1 MISVAEIRRRASG
14 VAGGEAM
21 VERDYL
27 LSWVLKSLYETDP
40 LKESFVL
47 KGGTALRKLYFPQTR
62 FSVDLDFTLVKRIAE
77 ARLRAGL
84 LDLGTRV
91 ESGCGLEF
99 LAPRFRFEK
108 VQDEYGAETFE
119 ARLYFRRLVHPA
131 GAPLSAVIDAT
142 YNEVIVLPI
151 EERTLL
157 YDYSD
162 AADFGTVIVRAYSLE
177 EIAAE
182 KLRGLLFQRVN
193 PSPRDAYDLWY
204 LQTQRGVD
212 WEQVMQIFPQ
222 KCASRG
228 IRIKGLLSDVLG
240 QQEAALR
247 SVWGSTLSGLIGT
260 YPPFEEVWGVISEL
274 IVREMAIF
282 VMDSNGGNLRK
293 LADRSSSP
301 AWNPQLR

>member
-1 MISVAEIRRRASG
+1 MISVDAIRSRAAG
-14 VAGGEAM
+14 MAGGEAT

-40 LKESFVL
+40 LRESFVF

-77 ARLRAGL
+77 ARLQTSL
-84 LDLGTRV
+84 LNVGTRV
-91 ESGCGLEF
+91 ELGCGLEF
-99 LAPRFRFEK
+99 LPPRFRFEK
-108 VQDEYGAETFE
+108 VRDEYKAETFE

-131 GAPLSAVIDAT
+131 GAPLGVVVDAT

-151 EERTLL
+151 KERSLF

-162 AADFGTVIVRAYSLE
+162 VADFGKLIVQAYSLE

-204 LQTQRGVD
+204 LWTNGAID
-212 WEQVMQIFPQ
+212 WEQVVSVFPQ

-228 IRIKGLLSDVLG
+228 IPIEGLLPDALDR
-240 QQEAALR
+240 QEAAIR
-247 SVWGSTLSGLIGT
+247 GVWESTLSGLIGT
-260 YPPFEEVWGVISEL
+260 YPSFEDAWGLIREL
-274 IVREMAIF
+274 AARL
-282 VMDSNGGNLRK
+282 SRP
-293 LADRSSSP
+293 R
-301 AWNPQLR
+301 

>member
-1 MISVAEIRRRASG
+1 MISVAEIRRRAAG
-14 VAGGEAM
+14 MAGGEAM

-27 LSWVLKSLYETDP
+27 LSWVLKSLYETGASR
-40 LKESFVL
+40 ESFVF

-84 LDLGTRV
+84 LDVGTRV
-91 ESGCGLEF
+91 ELGCGLEF

-108 VQDEYGAETFE
+108 VQNECEAETFE

-131 GAPLSAVIDAT
+131 GAPLSVVVDAT

-151 EERTLL
+151 EERSLF

-162 AADFGTVIVRAYSLE
+162 MADFGTVIVQAYSLE

-204 LQTQRGVD
+204 LWTNEAVD
-212 WEQVMQIFPQ
+212 WEQVVSVFPQ

-228 IRIKGLLSDVLG
+228 ISIEGLLPDVLHR
-240 QQEAALR
+240 QEAAIR
-247 SVWGSTLSGLIGT
+247 GVWDSTLSGLIST
-260 YPPFEEVWGVISEL
+260 YPSFEEVWDLIGEL
-274 IVREMAIF
+274 AARL
-282 VMDSNGGNLRK
+282 SRP
-293 LADRSSSP
+293 R
-301 AWNPQLR
+301 

>member
-1 MISVAEIRRRASG
+1 MISVAEIRRRAAG
-14 VAGGEAM
+14 MPGGEAM

-27 LSWVLKSLYETDP
+27 LSWVLKSLYETNS
-40 LKESFVL
+40 LGASFVF

-77 ARLRAGL
+77 ARLRASL
-84 LDLGTRV
+84 LDQGTQV
-91 ESGCGLEF
+91 ESRCGLEF

-108 VQDEYGAETFE
+108 VQNEYGAETFE

-131 GAPLSAVIDAT
+131 GAPLSIVIDAT

-151 EERTLL
+151 KEHPLF

-162 AADFGTVIVRAYSLE
+162 MADFGTVIVRVYSLE

-204 LQTQRGVD
+204 LWTNGTVD
-212 WEQVMQIFPQ
+212 WEQVVSVFPQ
-222 KCASRG
+222 KCISRG
-228 IRIKGLLSDVLG
+228 ISIEDPLPDVLHR
-240 QQEAALR
+240 QEAAIR
-247 SVWGSTLSGLIGT
+247 GVWGSTLRGLIGT
-260 YPPFEEVWGVISEL
+260 YPPFEEAWGLISEL
-274 IVREMAIF
+274 AAMLSRP
-282 VMDSNGGNLRK
+282 R
-293 LADRSSSP
+293 
-301 AWNPQLR
+301 